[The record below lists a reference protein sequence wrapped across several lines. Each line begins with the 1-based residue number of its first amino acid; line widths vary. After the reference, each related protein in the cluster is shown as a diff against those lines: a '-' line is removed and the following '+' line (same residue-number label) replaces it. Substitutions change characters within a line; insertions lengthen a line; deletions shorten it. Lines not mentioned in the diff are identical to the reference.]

1 MVHEGV
7 EMNNEHID
15 AVATILKSMSHPIRL
30 KILYMLLEGDKTT
43 GQLLEEIKTTNPNMS
58 QHLNVLRD
66 SGVIQS
72 KKERTF
78 VHNSIADKRI
88 AQVLKDIQQLFHP
101 GDV

>member
-1 MVHEGV
+1 
-7 EMNNEHID
+7 MNDKYID
-15 AVATILKSMSHPIRL
+15 AVATILKSMSHPVRL

-43 GQLLEEIKTTNPNMS
+43 GQLLEKIETTNPNMS

-66 SGVIQS
+66 GGVIQS

-88 AQVLKDIQQLFHP
+88 TQILKNIQKMFHSESVLSHQISK
-101 GDV
+101 

>member
-1 MVHEGV
+1 
-7 EMNNEHID
+7 MNNEHID

-30 KILYMLLEGDKTT
+30 KTLYMLLEGDKTT

-58 QHLNVLRD
+58 QHLNILRD

-88 AQVLKDIQQLFHP
+88 AQILKNIQHLFQP
-101 GDV
+101 SKA

>member
-1 MVHEGV
+1 
-7 EMNNEHID
+7 MNNEHVD

-88 AQVLKDIQQLFHP
+88 AQVLKDIQQLFQP
-101 GDV
+101 GGA

>member
-1 MVHEGV
+1 
-7 EMNNEHID
+7 MNNEHID